1 MTLIP
6 IQMLR
11 GCGRTKHCLATEE
24 KGNETTKT
32 NDHDMFQQKN
42 HLHLPARRLL
52 AASFGAGSVAAQTQ
66 WPGNGHYYA
75 VINQITNWQQAKVL
89 AEGMEFMGVHGH
101 LATITSE
108 AENTFVTTEL
118 GGTAGAWLG
127 GQQLPGSSEPAGG
140 WQWITGEP
148 WAYTKWDGGEPNNTY
163 GGGWGT
169 SDDTTE
175 EVLQY
180 HHNGTHWN
188 DLPAYS
194 GIVTPRFVVEWDV
207 GSQMPDT
214 TPPTFGDCP
223 AGGPFLLNKG
233 LQPVGPIVAEDQ
245 ESAINTD
252 ASTLSGSVD
261 TSSVG
266 TKPVIFVAVNNKDL
280 QATKNCSYNVYYNF
294 GGFSQPIDNNLPNSA
309 KAGQTIP
316 IKWRLTDGNGTPIDE
331 PNSFVGVTSYATPGS
346 CGGTGDAI
354 ETYTGSS
361 GLQYLGDGYWL
372 FHWKTL
378 KSYAGQCRT
387 MSLNLNDGG
396 AGRTASFTFK

>member
-1 MTLIP
+1 MKLQKP
-6 IQMLR
+6 MPRMCSRR
-11 GCGRTKHCLATEE
+11 GIVFTG
-24 KGNETTKT
+24 
-32 NDHDMFQQKN
+32 
-42 HLHLPARRLL
+42 LL
-52 AASFGAGSVAAQTQ
+52 AACLVSFGEDWVAAQTQ
-66 WPGNGHYYA
+66 WSGNGHYYA
-75 VINQITNWQQAKVL
+75 VVNQVTSWQQAKVF

-127 GQQLPGSSEPAGG
+127 GQQLPGSSEPEGG

-163 GGGWGT
+163 SGGWGT

-188 DLPAYS
+188 DLPSYS

-207 GSQMPDT
+207 GSSMLDT

-223 AGGPFLLNKG
+223 AGGPFLLNRG
-233 LQPVGPIVAEDQ
+233 VQSVGPITAEDP
-245 ESAINTD
+245 ESGINTD

-261 TSSVG
+261 TSSLG
-266 TKPVIFVAVNNKDL
+266 TKLVTFVAVNNNGL
-280 QATKNCSYNVYYNF
+280 QATKTCSYNIYYTF
-294 GGFSQPIDNNLPNSA
+294 SGFFLPIENNSTNSA

-316 IKWRLTDGNGTPIDE
+316 IKWRLTDGNGTPIED
-331 PNSFVGVTSYATPGS
+331 PNSFVSVSSYATPGS
-346 CGGTGDAI
+346 CGGVTKGRATPGRDGAI
-354 ETYTGSS
+354 ETSTASS
-361 GLQYLGDGYWL
+361 GVHYLGNGYWQ
-372 FHWKTL
+372 FNWKTL

-387 MSLNLNDGG
+387 MSLNLHDGG
-396 AGRTASFTFK
+396 AGRTAAFTFK